1 MFYAFH
7 VDFMADNVD
16 SCGAF
21 CDSSLHMRLKLNGFH
36 YLWINYFIIIN
47 SPAGSVRMMSFSLTT
62 VIGLVMTVLSE
73 GVESSVTD

>member
-1 MFYAFH
+1 M
-7 VDFMADNVD
+7 VDHID

-21 CDSSLHMRLKLNGFH
+21 CDSYLHMRLKLNGFH

>member
-1 MFYAFH
+1 MVDH
-7 VDFMADNVD
+7 VD
-16 SCGAF
+16 SYGAF

>member
-1 MFYAFH
+1 MLSIVFFV
-7 VDFMADNVD
+7 VDYID
-16 SCGAF
+16 SLGAF
-21 CDSSLHMRLKLNGFH
+21 CDLPLHMILKLNGFH